1 MDEDIVVKIFTNH
14 FGTAPTE
21 LTRCAMGIGNY
32 VYIAAGAGERCVIRC
47 SDTPGAYRDT
57 VHWLTQLAPL
67 GIPVPRVLGEGSIG
81 SYVYL
86 ILTWFPG
93 EDLGIVY
100 PQLTREEKR
109 GIAKS
114 VLGIQNR
121 VAALRLEVPADW
133 SWWDSFVWDMLDRA
147 EHRIRKNGYFG
158 PEKVDKLRAAAD
170 ELRPYFDCV
179 QPVAYLDDI
188 SSKNLLIHEGRV
200 SGVVDIDWMGIGD
213 RLTFAALTRMA
224 LLNMNC
230 DYDYVNCLLEII
242 QPNAAQRRAFAFYT
256 LLYCVDFMGERGMRF
271 GDKQVPV
278 SPEIIDRLNGIFDR
292 LWAEWIDNGS
302 AHGYN
307 S

>member
-1 MDEDIVVKIFTNH
+1 
-14 FGTAPTE
+14 
-21 LTRCAMGIGNY
+21 MG
-32 VYIAAGAGERCVIRC
+32 
-47 SDTPGAYRDT
+47 D
-57 VHWLTQLAPL
+57 
-67 GIPVPRVLGEGSIG
+67 
-81 SYVYL
+81 YVYL

-100 PQLTREEKR
+100 PQLTWEEKR
-109 GIAKS
+109 GIANA
-114 VLGIQNR
+114 VVEIQNR
-121 VAALRLEVPADW
+121 VAALPVEVMADW
-133 SWWDSFVWDMLDRA
+133 SWWDSFVQDMLDRA
-147 EHRIRKNGYFG
+147 EQRIRKNAYFDT
-158 PEKVDKLRAAAD
+158 EKVDRLRTAA
-170 ELRPYFDCV
+170 EKLRPYFDCV

-224 LLNMNC
+224 LLNMEC
-230 DYDYVNCLLEII
+230 DCDYVNLLLEAMR
-242 QPNAAQRRAFAFYT
+242 PDAAQRRAFEFYT

-278 SPEIIDRLNGIFDR
+278 SPEIVDKLNGIFER
-292 LWAEWIDNGS
+292 LWAEWIDKDS